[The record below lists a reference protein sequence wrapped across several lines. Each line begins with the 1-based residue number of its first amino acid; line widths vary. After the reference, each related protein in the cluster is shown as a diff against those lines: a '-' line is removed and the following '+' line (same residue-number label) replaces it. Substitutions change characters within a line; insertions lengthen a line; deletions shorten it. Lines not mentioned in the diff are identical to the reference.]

1 MGYRI
6 SDLCRPTSARARFVN
21 SSTIVLP
28 TSRNWTGS
36 PVINLYVFSPDGAH
50 SRSGED
56 IYSIVVNMS
65 HS

>member
-6 SDLCRPTSARARFVN
+6 SDLCKPTSARARFVN
-21 SSTIVLP
+21 TSTIVLP

-36 PVINLYVFSPDGAH
+36 PVINPYVFSPA
-50 SRSGED
+50 SGED